1 MRLFLRITVIYLVLG
16 MLFVT
21 LFRNNPLPMIVET
34 AVLIPQSLEVFL
46 RFGWWV
52 LVPFAVV
59 VGFVQR
65 ASLLSRLPRAIVVTF
80 ICGVFFLT
88 FTMIKTSLTFGVP
101 FYAGPALADIDR
113 LLHFGTDPWRI
124 AHLASSWINA
134 GLAVGVYSGLWFVP
148 SMYFPALLQLF
159 DDDEDRIARFVVL
172 FAFAWI
178 VLGNIAAIAFMSEGP
193 VFYDRVN
200 GGDTFAPLLAALRQS
215 GVAASAAGSTQQFLW
230 DMYIGSGL
238 TAGSGI
244 SAFPS
249 VHVAMVTVIAVYAV
263 ERVRHMLIP
272 AILFVATYQFLS
284 VYLGWHYAIDGY
296 ASILAVLAMHR
307 WLRRRNFAL
316 GPKTLLGRSA

>member
-1 MRLFLRITVIYLVLG
+1 MRLFLRITAVYLVIG

-21 LFRNNPLPMIVET
+21 LFRDNPLPLIVEIADT
-34 AVLIPQSLEVFL
+34 MPQSFALFIEY
-46 RFGWWV
+46 GWWV
-52 LVPFAVV
+52 LVPFAAIFTVIP
-59 VGFVQR
+59 R
-65 ASLLSRLPRAIVVTF
+65 EALLGRLPGAIIAVF

-88 FTMIKTSLTFGVP
+88 FTMIKTSLTFGMP
-101 FYAGPALADIDR
+101 FYAGPMLADLDR
-113 LLHFGTDPWRI
+113 MLHFGTDPWRI
-124 AHLASSWINA
+124 AHLASPWIDA
-134 GLAVGVYSGLWFVP
+134 DRAVMLYTALWFAP
-148 SMYFPALLQLF
+148 AMYFPVLLRLF
-159 DDDEDRIARFVVL
+159 DSDEARIERFVVL

-193 VFYDRVN
+193 VFFDRVN
-200 GGDTFAPLLAALRQS
+200 GGDTFAPLLAALGRS

-230 DMYIGSGL
+230 EMHVSSGL

-307 WLRRRNFAL
+307 WLRRRGFAL
-316 GPKTLLGRSA
+316 GPQTLRASVA